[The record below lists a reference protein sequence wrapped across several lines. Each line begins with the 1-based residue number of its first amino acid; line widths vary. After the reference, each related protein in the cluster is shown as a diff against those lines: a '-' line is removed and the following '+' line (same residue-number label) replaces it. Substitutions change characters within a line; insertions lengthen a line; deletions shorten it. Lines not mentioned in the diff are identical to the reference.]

1 MKRVLVLGAT
11 GKMGQLVLK
20 ELADD
25 PSIQPVAALRTA
37 EDKQR
42 LPKLE
47 KNTVETVIVN
57 IEDLTSLKKA
67 VQDIDVLV
75 HAIRLRGDISE
86 NALVELDNMI
96 RKAIVAKKKIPI
108 VIVGGA
114 GSLKKEDGSRFWQ
127 DSRFP
132 TVTLPRGIAHTKLRE
147 HLEQH
152 SFKDPWAYLIPPPTF
167 VPEGKR
173 LGSYQKYCPDDN
185 RNKSIKYVFNLRVPK
200 KKANLLI
207 EEEFLTKTISYADFA
222 LALADAVKESWRGV
236 YLIASET
243 NIK

>member
-11 GKMGQLVLK
+11 GKVGKLVLK
-20 ELADD
+20 ELTND
-25 PSIQPVAALRTA
+25 PSIQPIAALRA
-37 EDKQR
+37 AKDRQR
-42 LPKLE
+42 LPKMTN
-47 KNTVETVIVN
+47 KVETVVVN
-57 IEDLTSLKKA
+57 IKDLTSLKKA
-67 VQDIDVLV
+67 VQDIDVIV

-152 SFKDPWAYLIPPPTF
+152 SFKDPWAYLIPPPAF

-173 LGSYQKYCPDDN
+173 LGSYQKYCSDVN
-185 RNKSIKYVFNLRVPK
+185 RDKSTKHISNVSDPEK
-200 KKANLLI
+200 KINLLI

-222 LALADAVKESWRGV
+222 LALAEAVKESWQGV

-243 NIK
+243 NTR